1 MKANQR
7 KLLILL
13 AVVFWMAIIFK
24 LSAQPGEQSNILSTK
39 VTTVIVSLA
48 QQFRP
53 DVNVVSLNYF
63 IRKCAHFLAYLVL
76 GIIVLFAMRRIGFT
90 GKKGCSLHIAA
101 LHQLRHHR
109 RTAPSLRPRPHTEAA
124 GCFDRQQRRF
134 ARDWYL
140 CSVCG
145 KQMERTE
152 AEAFIVHPRVWRVAA
167 PNAASPMSEVPAG
180 EQRCAR

>member
-24 LSAQPGEQSNILSTK
+24 LSAQPGEQSNILSAK
-39 VTTVIVSLA
+39 VTTVIVRLA

-76 GIIVLFAMRRIGFT
+76 GIIVLFAMRRIGLT
-90 GKKGCSLHIAA
+90 DKKGIGLTLLLCISYAITDE
-101 LHQLRHHR
+101 LHQAFVPGRTPKLLDVLIDSSGASLGIGIYLLYVENRWKELRQKR
-109 RTAPSLRPRPHTEAA
+109 L
-124 GCFDRQQRRF
+124 
-134 ARDWYL
+134 
-140 CSVCG
+140 
-145 KQMERTE
+145 
-152 AEAFIVHPRVWRVAA
+152 
-167 PNAASPMSEVPAG
+167 
-180 EQRCAR
+180 

>member
-1 MKANQR
+1 MMKANQR

-76 GIIVLFAMRRIGFT
+76 GIIVLFAMRRIGLMGKQGVVFT
-90 GKKGCSLHIAA
+90 LLLCIGYAITDE
-101 LHQLRHHR
+101 LHQAFVPG
-109 RTAPSLRPRPHTEAA
+109 RTPKLLDVLIDSSGASL
-124 GCFDRQQRRF
+124 GIGI
-134 ARDWYL
+134 YL
-140 CSVCG
+140 LFVENRW
-145 KQMERTE
+145 KELI
-152 AEAFIVHPRVWRVAA
+152 AEAFIIHPRVWRVAA
-167 PNAASPMSEVPAG
+167 PNAHL
-180 EQRCAR
+180 R